1 MEEIRLQVERLQNF
15 IHSAFLA
22 QGVPDEHARICAQ
35 RMIESDLRG
44 MHGHGILRLPP
55 YSRRISEG
63 GYNLRPDIQV
73 TRETPVSALVDGDN
87 GLGQV
92 VMTFVADLAIEK
104 ARESGMAWI
113 GTVHDN
119 HAGCGGV
126 YASIPLKHDM
136 IAMYSTVAN
145 ANHMAPWGGVDR
157 LLSTNPLAI
166 AIPTGEEPPIVLDMA
181 TTVVS
186 YGRIKLAAQRGET
199 MPVGWMV
206 DEKGEPLTDPNRS
219 DEGFLLP
226 IGGYKGY
233 GLNFVLGSLAGVLN
247 GAAFG
252 SAVIDFNK
260 DFKTPTNTGH
270 MFFVMRPDLFRDLD
284 EFKAEMDF
292 RSREI
297 RNSTP
302 MEGKGPILLP
312 GELEYLSEKEVLEK
326 GVPMTEVLLGQLR
339 ELADSLGLEDRL
351 ET

>member
-55 YSRRISEG
+55 YSRRIREG
-63 GYNLRPDIQV
+63 GYNLNPDIQV

-92 VMTFVADLAIEK
+92 VMTFVADLAIRK
-104 ARESGMAWI
+104 AKENGMAWI

-126 YASIPLKHDM
+126 YASLPLKYDM

-302 MEGKGPILLP
+302 MEGKGPIYLP

>member
-1 MEEIRLQVERLQNF
+1 MEETRFPVERLQDF
-15 IHSAFLA
+15 IHSACLA
-22 QGVPDEHARICAQ
+22 QGVPDEHARICAR

-55 YSRRISEG
+55 YSRRIREG
-63 GYNLRPDIQV
+63 GYNLNPDIQV
-73 TRETPVSALVDGDN
+73 TRETPVSAVVDGDN

-92 VMTFVADLAIEK
+92 VMTFVADLAIRK
-104 ARESGMAWI
+104 AKETGMAWI
-113 GTVHDN
+113 GTFHDN

-166 AIPTGEEPPIVLDMA
+166 AIPTGEEPPIVLDLA

-270 MFFVMRPDLFRDLD
+270 MFFVMRADLFRDLD

>member
-1 MEEIRLQVERLQNF
+1 MAEIRFPVERLQNF
-15 IHSAFLA
+15 IQAAFA
-22 QGVPDEHARICAQ
+22 VQGVPGEHARIAAQ

-44 MHGHGILRLPP
+44 MGAHGILRLPP
-55 YSRRISEG
+55 YSRRIREG
-63 GYNLRPDIQV
+63 GYNLSPKIKV

-92 VMTFVADLAIEK
+92 VMTFVADLAIQK
-104 ARESGMAWI
+104 AKESGMAWV
-113 GTVHDN
+113 GTHHDN

-126 YASIPLKHDM
+126 YASLPLRHDM

-145 ANHMAPWGGVDR
+145 ANHMAPWNGVDR

-166 AIPTGEEPPIVLDMA
+166 AIPAGEEPAVVLDIA

-199 MPVGWMV
+199 MPVGWMI
-206 DEKGEPLTDPNRS
+206 DPKGEPLTDPNRS

-233 GLNFVLGSLAGVLN
+233 GLNFILGALAGVMN

-260 DFKTPTNTGH
+260 DFKSVTNTGH
-270 MFFVMRPDLFRDLD
+270 LFFVMRPDLFRGLKA
-284 EFKAEMDF
+284 FKEEMDV
-292 RSREI
+292 RIREI

-312 GELEYLSEKEVLEK
+312 GELEHRSMIEVREK
-326 GVPMTEVLLGQLR
+326 GVPINETLLKQLR
-339 ELADSLGLEDRL
+339 ELAASLKLADRL
-351 ET
+351 EG